1 MKNKANKN
9 QDIDDYEALQIILNE
24 NPTLKR
30 RVLHRIKEIRQEHGF
45 EESRDRNNIK
55 KDRQQ
60 TKK

>member
-45 EESRDRNNIK
+45 EESRDRNKIK
-55 KDRQQ
+55 EDRQQ